1 MTIAAVAVV
10 VPAHNEAER
19 IVACVRSIRAAADQV
34 APLPV
39 RTVVVADACTD
50 TTAHLAAREG
60 AHTVSINRR
69 NAGAARA
76 AGVRHALALLGSTA
90 GIWLAMTDADSTVP
104 AHWLTRQTAWAR
116 RGHDAVLGTIRL
128 APDPQGACT
137 YARSEHDAAYYRT
150 RPAAEAT
157 TDWEH
162 PHIHGANMGVSATA
176 YRHVGGF
183 APLTSSED
191 HDLVAR
197 LAQAGHRIARTDDHP
212 VHTAG
217 RLHGRAPAGLAALLR
232 SLHPTAR
239 TYALTAPT
247 DPVEEQFPPPHA
259 ATEGWPSA
267 AGAPSDATDIE
278 HGDARPG
285 YGADGAGTC
294 AATGTKTTA

>member
-1 MTIAAVAVV
+1 MNIAAVAVV
-10 VPAHNEAER
+10 VPAHNEAEH
-19 IVACVRSIRAAADQV
+19 IVACVRSIRAAADHV
-34 APLPV
+34 APVPV
-39 RTVVVADACTD
+39 HTVVVADACTD

-60 AHTVSINRR
+60 AHTVSIDRR

-76 AGVRHALALLGSTA
+76 AGVGHALALLSPTP

-128 APDPQGACT
+128 APDPRGACT

-150 RPAAEAT
+150 RPAAEDT

-176 YRHVGGF
+176 YHHVGGF

-197 LAQAGHRIARTDDHP
+197 LTRAGHRIARTDDHP
-212 VHTAG
+212 VLTAG

-232 SLHPTAR
+232 SLHPPAR
-239 TYALTAPT
+239 RYALTAPP
-247 DPVEEQFPPPHA
+247 DPVEEHFPPPHA
-259 ATEGWPSA
+259 CDRSLTTS
-267 AGAPSDATDIE
+267 
-278 HGDARPG
+278 
-285 YGADGAGTC
+285 
-294 AATGTKTTA
+294 TGVASCCRCGF